1 MSLLSIAKREIEYVS
16 GMMRMLKFVKTVD
29 SESDRGV
36 ADDLEAQC
44 DSFAGNLAFIEDER
58 RWTYAQFDAYANR
71 LANWALEG
79 GFKPGDCVAIFA
91 RNRLEYV
98 ALWYGLSK
106 VGVVAALLNNQLQAK
121 ALAHCVNIS
130 DAKAIIVDHEL
141 IGAWESA
148 QHHLSTPV
156 RALTA
161 FGPAGNYESFDD
173 ALSAQSETRPDRSH
187 RAGILA
193 SQEVMKMFTS
203 GTTGLPKAAKVT
215 HVRAQNYLRGFASGS
230 KATPNDRMMMVLP
243 LYHATGGLCGVGCA
257 LMKGGA
263 VIVRPK
269 FSASKFWDEAVEYKA
284 TLFMYVG
291 ELCRFML
298 SAPPTLNERKHK
310 IRMIIGNGLR
320 EEVWRSFVARFN
332 IPGVIEFYGAT
343 EGNVSLININGRVG
357 AIGRIPKYLKSRF
370 NAEVVAHDVESG
382 TIVRKSNGFCKLAS
396 PSETGELLG
405 EIREDDPRFRYDGYQ
420 DKAASEKKIVRN
432 VLKKGDAYFRTGDLV
447 RRDKDGYIYF
457 IDRIGDTFRWKAEN
471 VATGEVAAALSSFE
485 GITQANVYGVKVPG
499 ADGRAGMGS
508 LVVDGDIDLTAL
520 HKHMAAAL
528 PSYARPVFLRIGQAT
543 DTTGTF
549 KFKKTQLVKDGFDP
563 SRIQDALYVANP
575 ISGEYELI
583 DADLYAKINSGEL
596 RL

>member
-29 SESDRGV
+29 SESDRGI

-44 DSFAGNLAFIEDER
+44 DSFAGNLAFIEDQR

-71 LANWALEG
+71 LANWALEE
-79 GFKPGDCVAIFA
+79 GFKPGDCVAVFA

-98 ALWYGLSK
+98 ALWYGMSK

-148 QHHLSTPV
+148 KEHLSSPV
-156 RALTA
+156 RALAA
-161 FGPAGNYESFDD
+161 FGSAGSYESFEE
-173 ALSAQSETRPDRSH
+173 ALALQSEARPDRSH

-193 SQEVMKMFTS
+193 SEEAMKMFTS

-215 HVRAQNYLRGFASGS
+215 HVRAQNYLRGFAAGS
-230 KATPNDRMMMVLP
+230 KATPEDRMMMVLP
-243 LYHATGGLCGVGCA
+243 LYHATGE
-257 LMKGGA
+257 GGA

-269 FSASKFWDEAVEYKA
+269 FSASKFWDEAVQYKA

-298 SAPPTLNERKHK
+298 SAPPTPNERKHK

-332 IPGVIEFYGAT
+332 IAGVIEFYGAT

-357 AIGRIPKYLKSRF
+357 AIGRIPNYLKFRF

-382 TIVRKSNGFCKLAS
+382 TIVRKSDGFCKLAD
-396 PSETGELLG
+396 PSEVGELLG
-405 EIREDDPRFRYDGYQ
+405 EIREDDARFRYDGYQ

-471 VATGEVAAALSSFE
+471 VATGEVAAALSGFA

-508 LVVDGDIDLTAL
+508 LVVDGEIDLTAL
-520 HKHMAAAL
+520 HDHMASAL
-528 PSYARPVFLRIGQAT
+528 PGYARPVFLRVGQAT

-563 SRIQDALYVANP
+563 ARIDDALYVANP

-583 DADLYAKINSGEL
+583 DADLFAKINSGEL